1 MIVSGR
7 QVSIPVIPTVCTESR
22 LNRLQRPR
30 RQGCLTCGEW
40 VCVWEVKRY
49 WFALKRAAHTDR
61 ERYRKRK
68 RWAGTCIQLFGN
80 KRVRASFVSQ
90 TSTLY
95 NDDHELY
102 SFGWTVMR
110 STDNALLL
118 VGVYMCQSLDS
129 SIRRGM
135 FAVYKCRVLS
145 WRYLWKHSSFPWVK
159 EKS

>member
-1 MIVSGR
+1 MFYWFYFMIVSGR
-7 QVSIPVIPTVCTESR
+7 QVSTPVIPAVCTESR

-95 NDDHELY
+95 NDHELY
-102 SFGWTVMR
+102 TFGWTVMR
-110 STDNALLL
+110 STDNGLLL
-118 VGVYMCQSLDS
+118 VWCVH
-129 SIRRGM
+129 
-135 FAVYKCRVLS
+135 VLKF
-145 WRYLWKHSSFPWVK
+145 RLLHQKRHVCCI
-159 EKS
+159 